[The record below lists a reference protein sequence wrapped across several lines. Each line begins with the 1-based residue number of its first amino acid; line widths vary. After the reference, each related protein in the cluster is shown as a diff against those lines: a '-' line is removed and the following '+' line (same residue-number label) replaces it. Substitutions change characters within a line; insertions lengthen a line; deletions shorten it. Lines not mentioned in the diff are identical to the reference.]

1 MNASQKLI
9 DIIHDVIFDSFFTIY
24 YSLNFRKLDVTRYYT
39 SSVVISID
47 QLPTPF
53 NPFVMNLRINIQP
66 WIYLKIN

>member
-53 NPFVMNLRINIQP
+53 NSFVMNLNIQP